1 MCNFVLLKLLIV
13 SSMNKSVKASN
24 GTIKGLF
31 KTYVVDALSY
41 MAMGLFASLII
52 GLIIKQIALIPG
64 LDFLA
69 PIATIAQLD
78 LVVGGAIGLAI
89 ALGLKRDPL
98 VTISAVAVGALG
110 YSLGGEIVTQNIID
124 QGCPLCA
131 GGISYFEYHGQNI
144 IGDVGGNPIG
154 AYIATIVAIEVGSLV
169 SKRTPVDIIL
179 TPLVTIIVGGLVA
192 QYICVPI
199 GEWVMSL
206 GELIN
211 RATELNP
218 FAMGIVVAVSVG
230 CILTLPISS
239 AALCISIGIGGIAA
253 GAATAG
259 CCAQMVGFAVI
270 SFKENGWG
278 GLISQGL
285 GTSMLQI
292 GNIARKPI
300 VWLAPTLASAI
311 LGPISTC
318 ILKMENSAAGAGMG
332 TSGLVGP
339 IGCWDT
345 MASSTDHTLLIAE
358 IVGLYFIAPAILS
371 LLIHFVMRRIGWVKD
386 GDLKLQ
392 R

>member
-1 MCNFVLLKLLIV
+1 MTKRVQNKGTEGGIV
-13 SSMNKSVKASN
+13 KKW
-24 GTIKGLF
+24 F

-41 MAMGLFASLII
+41 MAMGLFSSLII
-52 GLIIKQIALIPG
+52 GLIIKQIALIHG
-64 LDFLA
+64 LEFLA

-110 YSLGGEIVTQNIID
+110 YTLGG
-124 QGCPLCA
+124 PA
-131 GGISYFEYHGQNI
+131 
-144 IGDVGGNPIG
+144 GDVGGNPIG
-154 AYIATIVAIEVGSLV
+154 AYLATIVAIEIGSLI

-179 TPLVTIIVGGLVA
+179 TPLVTIVAGGLMA
-192 QYICVPI
+192 QYVCVPI

-206 GELIN
+206 GEVIN

-218 FAMGIVVAVSVG
+218 FAMGVVVAVSVG

-239 AALCISIGIGGIAA
+239 AALCISIGISGLAA

-270 SFKENGWG
+270 SFKENGLG

-300 VWLAPTLASAI
+300 VWLAPTLAAAI

-318 ILKMENSAAGAGMG
+318 ILGMTNNAAGAGMG

-339 IGCWDT
+339 IGCWAT
-345 MASSTDHTLLIAE
+345 MSPTTDHTLLLAE
-358 IVGLYFIAPAILS
+358 IVGMYFVAPAILS
-371 LLIHFVMRRIGWVKD
+371 LIIHFAMKRAGWVKD